1 MKQYFPELINKDIL
15 SKNKLV
21 LNYVK
26 KITKKINHEF
36 FNEKNFGINKKK
48 LIFFLKKL
56 FESFDFKQNKFE
68 KKSQFMPYQNLL

>member
-15 SKNKLV
+15 YKNNLV

-36 FNEKNFGINKKK
+36 FNEKNFNK
-48 LIFFLKKL
+48 
-56 FESFDFKQNKFE
+56 
-68 KKSQFMPYQNLL
+68 